1 MKLIRPPNNP
11 FVLLS
16 FPSANV
22 KTKFAAI
29 CLRVGVETL
38 LFRNTH
44 LPRVPSFS
52 IMPKTLNPPS
62 PCLIV
67 SRLLYQ

>member
-1 MKLIRPPNNP
+1 MKLIRPPNNL

-16 FPSANV
+16 FPSTNI
-22 KTKFAAI
+22 KTKFAAV
-29 CLRVGVETL
+29 CLRVSVETL

-44 LPRVPSFS
+44 LPKVPSFS
-52 IMPKTLNPPS
+52 IMPRTLNLPS

-67 SRLLYQ
+67 SKLLY

>member
-22 KTKFAAI
+22 KTEFAAV

-44 LPRVPSFS
+44 LPRVLGFS
-52 IMPKTLNPPS
+52 MMPRTLNPLS
-62 PCLIV
+62 PCLVV
-67 SRLLYQ
+67 SRLLY